1 MAVADKTISVRCCI
15 AGGGP
20 AGMMLGLL
28 LARQG
33 IEVAVLEKHADFLR
47 DFRGDTIHPSTLQV
61 MHELG
66 MLDDLL
72 RLPYDKAETM
82 AMQVGSDTI
91 HLADLRHLP
100 TRCKFVA
107 LMPQW
112 DFLDF
117 LAGQAKRYPSF
128 HLLLK
133 TAATGLIFD
142 GRRIAGVSAQ
152 GPDGPLE
159 IRADLTVAADG
170 RHSTL
175 RPSAGL
181 EVTVLGAPMDVLW
194 MRLSRK
200 PEDPPQ
206 ILGKIAAGRM
216 MVMLNRTTYWQCAYL
231 IPKGHVD
238 RVRAAGL
245 DAFCAD
251 LTRLVPWLG
260 DRPAELKDWDQVK
273 LLTVAVDRLERWHR
287 PGLLCI
293 GDAAHAMSPVGGVGI
308 NLAIQDAVATANI
321 LGPVLQRGRPSD
333 DDLDRVQRRRMWP
346 TKMTQAMQIQVQN
359 RLVNRVLSGGGGG
372 RAPLM
377 FRLFNHLP
385 ILRRIPARLIGMGF
399 RPEHVRI
406 P

>member
-1 MAVADKTISVRCCI
+1 MAPTSLTARCCI

-20 AGMMLGLL
+20 AGIVLGLL

-33 IEVAVLEKHADFLR
+33 IDVVVLEKHADFLR

-66 MLDDLL
+66 LLDELL
-72 RLPYDKAETM
+72 KLPHDRVDTM
-82 AMQVGSDTI
+82 AMQVGKDRI
-91 HLADLRHLP
+91 QIADLRHLP

-117 LAGQAKRYPSF
+117 LAGQAKRYASF
-128 HLLLK
+128 RLLLK
-133 TAATGLIFD
+133 TQAKGLIFD
-142 GRRIAGVSAQ
+142 GMRVAGVSAD
-152 GPDGPLE
+152 GPDGPLD

-181 EVTVLGAPMDVLW
+181 EVTALGAPMDVLW

-206 ILGKIAAGRM
+206 LMGNIAAGRM

-231 IPKGHVD
+231 IPKGGHEKVH
-238 RVRAAGL
+238 AAGL
-245 DAFCAD
+245 EAFRAD
-251 LTRLVPWLG
+251 LTKLVPWLG
-260 DRPAELKDWDQVK
+260 NRPEELKDWDQVK

-293 GDAAHAMSPVGGVGI
+293 GDAAHAMSPIGGVGI
-308 NLAIQDAVATANI
+308 NLAIQDAIATSNI
-321 LGPVLQRGRPSD
+321 LGPALKQGPVSEA
-333 DDLDRVQRRRMWP
+333 DLAKVQERRLWP
-346 TKMTQAMQIQVQN
+346 TKMTQGMQIQIQN
-359 RLVNRVLSGGGGG
+359 RLITPVLAGAGGG
-372 RAPLM
+372 RAPLL
-377 FRLFNHLP
+377 FRLFNYLP
-385 ILRRIPARLIGMGF
+385 FLRRIPARFIGLGF
-399 RPEHVRI
+399 RPEHVRA
-406 P
+406 